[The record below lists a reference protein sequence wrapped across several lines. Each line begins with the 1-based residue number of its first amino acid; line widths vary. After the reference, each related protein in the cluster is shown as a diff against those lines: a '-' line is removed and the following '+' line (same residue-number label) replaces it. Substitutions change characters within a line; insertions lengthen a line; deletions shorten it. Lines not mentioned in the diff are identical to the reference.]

1 MTKERIIIFTRNP
14 ELGKVKSRLAQTV
27 GDHAALEIY
36 KFLVAHTRK
45 ITCDLAV
52 DKVVYYSEYIAEN
65 DQWGPKR
72 YTKALQVGSDLG
84 MCMKNAFKD
93 SFEKG
98 YEKVVI
104 IGSDI
109 YDLGQQDIE
118 EAFKQLDS
126 NDYVI
131 GPAQDGG
138 YYLLG
143 MKSLNTEVFKNI
155 NWGTDTVFSNTLR
168 ILEGNAVHQLDERN
182 DVDYYEDI
190 KDNKVFQP
198 FLKNINA
205 IS

>member
-1 MTKERIIIFTRNP
+1 MTKNLIIIFTRNP
-14 ELGKVKSRLAQTV
+14 ELGKVKSRLAKTV
-27 GDHAALEIY
+27 GDHVALEIY
-36 KFLVAHTRK
+36 KFLIEHTRK
-45 ITCDLAV
+45 ITFDLPV
-52 DKVVYYSEYIAEN
+52 DKVVYYSEYITEKDN
-65 DQWGPKR
+65 WKPNIYSKE
-72 YTKALQVGSDLG
+72 LQKGSDLG
-84 MCMKNAFKD
+84 ECMKNAFKD

-109 YDLGQQDIE
+109 YDLGQSDIE
-118 EAFKQLDS
+118 DAFRRLDS

-143 MKSLNTEVFKNI
+143 MKSMNSEVFQDI
-155 NWGTDTVFSNTLR
+155 NWGTDTVLDATLKR
-168 ILEGNAVHQLDERN
+168 LGENSVHQLDIRN
-182 DVDYYEDI
+182 DVDHYEDI
-190 KDNKVFQP
+190 KDNEVFQP